1 MIEFDLHILH
11 LLPIN
16 LWSVNLYNPETH
28 IERAMRTRLPE
39 GEIRKRGGE
48 RGAGKVD
55 FIRGVL
61 SER

>member
-11 LLPIN
+11 MLPIN

-39 GEIRKRGGE
+39 REARERSGG
-48 RGAGKVD
+48 RDAGKVD

-61 SER
+61 SKR